1 MKVHFFW
8 LTVVV
13 ILLNIIFSLSLIF
26 IERKNPTTTWAWL
39 LIFLLLPGIG
49 FIIYIIIGQNF
60 SRQKLFKEKAIID
73 AYKRKSLKDNY
84 LNISEGK
91 DDGSRYFDLR
101 KMNFNNSGAR
111 YTENN
116 EIEIYH
122 NGKDKFNALLKDI
135 KNAKNYIHIQYYI
148 FRKDEI
154 GTEIIEDLEKKLKE
168 GVEVK
173 FLVDAMGSH
182 KMTKKSLKRYLE
194 LGGKFSIFFPGILPH
209 INTRVNYRNHRKIV
223 IIDGE
228 YGYVGGF
235 NVGDEYLG
243 KDKKIGNWR
252 DTHIRIRGKA
262 VTDLGERFLLDW
274 CYAANEQIIDFDKY
288 DYDGDLEKGDVGI
301 QIVTSGPDHN
311 EEYIKNGY
319 VKMITNA
326 KKNIFLTTPYFVPD
340 DTMMESLRIA
350 ALSGVDV
357 QIIIPGQPDH
367 KFMQWAASS
376 YIGELLDAGAKIFYY
391 NNGFVHAKVLVVDS
405 EVASIG
411 TANMDIRSF
420 RLNFEVNSFIY
431 NKEIAKNVEKQF
443 MKDLEFSDE
452 ITREKHENR
461 GRGIKILESIIRLL
475 SPIL

>member
-154 GTEIIEDLEKKLKE
+154 GTEIIEALEKKLKE

-194 LGGKFSIFFPGILPH
+194 LGGKFS
-209 INTRVNYRNHRKIV
+209 
-223 IIDGE
+223 
-228 YGYVGGF
+228 
-235 NVGDEYLG
+235 
-243 KDKKIGNWR
+243 
-252 DTHIRIRGKA
+252 
-262 VTDLGERFLLDW
+262 
-274 CYAANEQIIDFDKY
+274 
-288 DYDGDLEKGDVGI
+288 
-301 QIVTSGPDHN
+301 
-311 EEYIKNGY
+311 
-319 VKMITNA
+319 
-326 KKNIFLTTPYFVPD
+326 NIFPRNTSTYKYTSKL
-340 DTMMESLRIA
+340 
-350 ALSGVDV
+350 
-357 QIIIPGQPDH
+357 
-367 KFMQWAASS
+367 
-376 YIGELLDAGAKIFYY
+376 
-391 NNGFVHAKVLVVDS
+391 
-405 EVASIG
+405 
-411 TANMDIRSF
+411 
-420 RLNFEVNSFIY
+420 
-431 NKEIAKNVEKQF
+431 
-443 MKDLEFSDE
+443 
-452 ITREKHENR
+452 
-461 GRGIKILESIIRLL
+461 
-475 SPIL
+475 